1 MPKITRLNTFAPID
15 NDLINSE
22 QVRLFRIHDTLVGKF
37 AKLYLN
43 TTSLRSLHDSLF
55 IRILN
60 IRVPRKRFARLA
72 TFLATR
78 FCQGITFF
86 ANNGGRNSCGPLS
99 GINRTNKYFVKN
111 CYIERMIYNYIYNHV
126 FYEQD
131 IGHMHELKNIERI
144 YQDFYKNENLAIQV
158 IFSSDQLHPHQLII
172 TTTKLNDQPIVE
184 IYTKPYDTEIVDC
197 IKYIG
202 SQKYEKTQ
210 TFLKESNWIVKSA

>member
-1 MPKITRLNTFAPID
+1 
-15 NDLINSE
+15 
-22 QVRLFRIHDTLVGKF
+22 
-37 AKLYLN
+37 
-43 TTSLRSLHDSLF
+43 
-55 IRILN
+55 LN

-78 FCQGITFF
+78 FCKGITFF
-86 ANNGGRNSCGPLS
+86 STNGGIDAIPFYHRNNSCGPLS

-158 IFSSDQLHPHQLII
+158 IFSSDQLYPHQLII
-172 TTTKLNDQPIVE
+172 TTTKLNHQPIVE
-184 IYTKPYDTEIVDC
+184 IYTKPYDAEIVDC
-197 IKYIG
+197 VKYIA
-202 SQKYEKTQ
+202 SQKYEKKQ
-210 TFLKESNWIVKSA
+210 TFLEETHWIVKSV